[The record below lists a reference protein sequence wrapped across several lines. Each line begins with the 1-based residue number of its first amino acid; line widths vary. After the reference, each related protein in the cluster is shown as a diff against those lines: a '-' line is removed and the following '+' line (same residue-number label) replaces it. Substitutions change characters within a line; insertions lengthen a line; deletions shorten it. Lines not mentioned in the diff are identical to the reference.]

1 MDAVALRKS
10 GLTSF
15 TFDYGS
21 QQANNVILVKLLAR
35 PMRRLALCHGAPSRQ
50 GSRSANWMSEAPPS
64 PASHGPAESRYSTT
78 EKLHPVR
85 QDSILQIGAL
95 IRVKHAV
102 IAQGCV
108 KGRGC
113 NECAEEPVGLRR
125 PQKDEPQPLVQ
136 PGFDAG

>member
-50 GSRSANWMSEAPPS
+50 GSRSANWMSEDPPS
-64 PASHGPAESRYSTT
+64 PASHGPDAVQHHG
-78 EKLHPVR
+78 KAPPLA

-136 PGFDAG
+136 PGFDAGGL

>member
-64 PASHGPAESRYSTT
+64 PARI
-78 EKLHPVR
+78 
-85 QDSILQIGAL
+85 SILQIGAL

-125 PQKDEPQPLVQ
+125 PQKDEPTSRCR
-136 PGFDAG
+136 